1 MRRCVLSCVRRF
13 VTPWTGAWLICLWD
27 FSRQE
32 YWSGL
37 PFLPP
42 GDLPN
47 QESNPR
53 LLHLLYWQVGSL
65 PLTPPGNQLYFNKE
79 KRLSS
84 INHLYSISGSWGFE
98 SWCYTPK
105 SILIVFFFNFFYF
118 PRDKTQ
124 SPDDWL
130 FHISL
135 ITAAPD
141 RLFLEVERSNHEKV
155 EVLIIQSCPTLCN
168 PMDCSLPGSS
178 VPEISK
184 ASMLEQVVLLHL

>member
-47 QESNPR
+47 QGSNPR

-105 SILIVFFFNFFYF
+105 SILIVFFLIFFI
-118 PRDKTQ
+118 
-124 SPDDWL
+124 SPETKLNLQMTDFSTSHWL
-130 FHISL
+130 QQLQI
-135 ITAAPD
+135 
-141 RLFLEVERSNHEKV
+141 
-155 EVLIIQSCPTLCN
+155 
-168 PMDCSLPGSS
+168 DCSWKWKDPTM
-178 VPEISK
+178 K
-184 ASMLEQVVLLHL
+184 KWKC